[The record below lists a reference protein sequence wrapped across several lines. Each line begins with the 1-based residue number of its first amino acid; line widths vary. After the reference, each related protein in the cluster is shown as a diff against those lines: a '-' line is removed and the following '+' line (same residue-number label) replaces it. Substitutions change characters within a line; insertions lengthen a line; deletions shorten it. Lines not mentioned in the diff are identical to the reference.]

1 MNETTFTLSTSIS
14 NIVIPEPLFL
24 NLLTW
29 LNSFDGID
37 VEAVSKDFETVIDNT
52 VEFIR
57 FKTSSACSD
66 IVYN

>member
-52 VEFIR
+52 EEFIR